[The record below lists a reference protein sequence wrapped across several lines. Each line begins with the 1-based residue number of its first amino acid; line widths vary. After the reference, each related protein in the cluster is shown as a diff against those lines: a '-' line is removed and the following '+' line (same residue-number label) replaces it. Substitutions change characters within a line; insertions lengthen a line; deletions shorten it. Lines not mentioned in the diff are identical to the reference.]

1 MTGNSTNKEAIT
13 IIIPLLNE
21 ETYIEGCIKV
31 LNERIKRSATEVLFV
46 DGGSKDK
53 SVSVIRALSGFTVLN
68 SKAGRAVQ
76 MNMGANAAC
85 NSILY
90 FLHIDSVPPVGFDEI
105 IVAAVKKKNR
115 AGCFKMKFD
124 AEHWALKLAGYFTRF
139 NHPFCRGGDQS
150 LFIEKKLFDQMGGFN
165 EDYPICEDNEFTDRL
180 YRNVKFKVLEH
191 ELITSARR
199 FKKNGIL
206 RLQFLHSLIHFFRF
220 LGVSPKYLHRYYKR
234 FLQ

>member
-68 SKAGRAVQ
+68 SKARRAVQ
-76 MNMGANAAC
+76 MNMGAKAAR

-105 IVAAVKKKNR
+105 IVAAVKKKIER
-115 AGCFKMKFD
+115 V
-124 AEHWALKLAGYFTRF
+124 ALK
-139 NHPFCRGGDQS
+139 
-150 LFIEKKLFDQMGGFN
+150 
-165 EDYPICEDNEFTDRL
+165 
-180 YRNVKFKVLEH
+180 
-191 ELITSARR
+191 
-199 FKKNGIL
+199 
-206 RLQFLHSLIHFFRF
+206 
-220 LGVSPKYLHRYYKR
+220 
-234 FLQ
+234 

>member
-21 ETYIEGCIKV
+21 EAYIEGCIKV

-53 SVSVIRALSGFTVLN
+53 SVSVIRALSNFTVLN

-90 FLHIDSVPPVGFDEI
+90 FLHIDSVPPVGFDEV

-165 EDYPICEDNEFTDRL
+165 EDYPICEDNEFTYRL
-180 YRNVKFKVLEH
+180 YRNVKFKVLDH

-199 FKKNGIL
+199 FKKNGII

-220 LGVSPKYLHRYYKR
+220 LGVSPKHLHRYYKR
-234 FLQ
+234 FVK

>member
-31 LNERIKRSATEVLFV
+31 LNERKKRRDTEVLFV
-46 DGGSKDK
+46 DGGSKDT
-53 SVSVIRALSGFTVLN
+53 SVSKIKALSNFTVLN
-68 SKAGRAVQ
+68 SKTGRAVQ
-76 MNMGANAAC
+76 MNTGAKAAR

-90 FLHIDSVPPVGFDEI
+90 FLHIDSVPPVGFDQI
-105 IVAAVKKKNR
+105 IVEEVRKKNR

-165 EDYPICEDNEFTDRL
+165 EDYTICEDNEFTDRL
-180 YRNVKFKVLEH
+180 YRHVKFKVLAH

-234 FLQ
+234 FVK